1 MPGTSASQMIFFIAA
16 MIVATAVA
24 GVFVTTT
31 INLSKDIR
39 DSADRERNQFNTQVT
54 IINDPSAMPY
64 NATCS
69 TLILYVKNIGST
81 VLGNNTI
88 TLLINGTYFTR
99 DNMTFRLLDG
109 ATDWKKETVLEITLT
124 NVTLAAGDHTLKLVV
139 QGKESIS
146 FSFKI

>member
-31 INLSKDIR
+31 INLAKNIR
-39 DSADRERNQFNTQVT
+39 DTAKDEGNQFNTQIT

-81 VLGNNTI
+81 VIGENTVTI
-88 TLLINGTYFTR
+88 LINGTYFTKN
-99 DNMTFRLLDG
+99 NMTFQLLDG
-109 ATDWKKETVLEITLT
+109 ATEWKREVVLEITLN
-124 NVTLAAGDHTLKLVV
+124 NVTLASGDHTLKLIV
-139 QGKESIS
+139 QGKESVS
-146 FSFKI
+146 FPFKI